1 MPVLMMLRRFSPAIS
16 VIAALLLVLLGPDW
30 PERKTDLRC
39 GDDLEVRRSFQDMDA
54 CAREMD
60 QGCACMARQSWIAPT
75 WYVILVPGVL
85 IASLLMRSRGVGRA
99 TGIAFGV
106 AAFAAFLLPWPIML
120 MYFAGLPI
128 PAFFQNV
135 VFVWPQRVFFVLYIG
150 GERGGPLLPWRWA
163 YLFPVGCCL

>member
-60 QGCACMARQSWIAPT
+60 QGCACMARQSWIAP
-75 WYVILVPGVL
+75 
-85 IASLLMRSRGVGRA
+85 LLMRSRGVGRA

-128 PAFFQNV
+128 PAFFQN
-135 VFVWPQRVFFVLYIG
+135 
-150 GERGGPLLPWRWA
+150 
-163 YLFPVGCCL
+163 